1 MKNFRTLGTF
11 GPISFVA
18 TSMKPPQQVTK
29 YIIGKK
35 VMVCL
40 QVWVMMNLVKFCCL
54 LFICALIWIHLAQ
67 MALLF
72 GFVQVDHSLNSYLWI
87 SLIPWISSIC
97 IPNLPHL
104 FFLWELRIMP
114 EVYIPLQTWKLVG
127 LFTFDTIYKHRNVL
141 I

>member
-11 GPISFVA
+11 GPMSFVA

-29 YIIGKK
+29 YIIREK

-40 QVWVMMNLVKFCCL
+40 QVWAMMNFVKFCCL
-54 LFICALIWIHLAQ
+54 LFIYALIWLHLAQ
-67 MALLF
+67 TALLF

-87 SLIPWISSIC
+87 SLIPWISSIS

-104 FFLWELRIMP
+104 FSVGVRDHALSLHSVTNLKIGRF
-114 EVYIPLQTWKLVG
+114 VYFWYYL
-127 LFTFDTIYKHRNVL
+127 
-141 I
+141 